1 VAGEAEEQS
10 SGQED
15 GGKRIMTGILA
26 GLRIVEGSAFIA
38 APLGGMTLA
47 QLGADVIRFDDI
59 RGGLDSDRWP
69 VTKDGRSL
77 YWAGL
82 NKGKRSIA
90 VDLRNPKGR
99 ELLTALI
106 TAPGEGAGI
115 FTTNMPARGWLSYD
129 ELRKKRADLIALNIV
144 GTRDGTAQV
153 DYTVNAITGFPMV
166 TGPANHRGPV
176 NAVAPPWD
184 LATAYAGAMALLAAE
199 RHRRLTGQGQRI
211 VLPLQ
216 DMALAA
222 TSALGYLGEA
232 AINDVDRPRLG
243 NEIFG
248 TFGRDFRTKDGKY
261 VVICIFSDRHVDALA
276 KAGGFAA
283 AFAAVEKE
291 RGVDLKTDAGRWT
304 ARAELCAIIEPW
316 VAAHTAGEVGAALKE
331 AGALWAPYMTF
342 RELLQDRDAVRDNPL
357 FTVIDQPGIGR
368 YPVAATPLQFGAV
381 PRDAPRPAPLLGQHT
396 DEILSG
402 ILGLPAHEVARLH
415 DEKIVAGPR

>member
-1 VAGEAEEQS
+1 
-10 SGQED
+10 
-15 GGKRIMTGILA
+15 MTGILA

-59 RGGLDSDRWP
+59 AGGLDSDRWP
-69 VTKDGRSL
+69 VTKTGKSI

-99 ELLTALI
+99 EILTALI

-115 FTTNMPARGWLSYD
+115 FTTNMPARGWLAYE
-129 ELRKKRADLIALNIV
+129 ELAKRRADLIALNIV
-144 GTRDGTAQV
+144 GDRHGTANV

-166 TGPANHRGPV
+166 TGPVGHSGPV

-184 LATAYAGAMALLAAE
+184 LATAYAGAMAILAAE
-199 RHRRLTGQGQRI
+199 RHRRQTGKGQRI

-222 TSALGYLGEA
+222 TSALGYIGEA
-232 AINDVDRPRLG
+232 VVNRVDRPRYG

-248 TFGRDFRTKDGKY
+248 TFGRDFRTKDGRH
-261 VVICIFSDRHVDALA
+261 VMICIFSDRHVDALA
-276 KAGGFAA
+276 AAGGFAE
-283 AFAAVEKE
+283 AFARIEKE
-291 RGVDLKTDAGRWT
+291 TGCDLKTDAGRWN
-304 ARAELCAIIEPW
+304 ARARLCAVIEPW
-316 VAAHTAGEVGAALKE
+316 VAAHTAEQVSAALKK
-331 AGALWAPYMTF
+331 AGALWAPYLTF
-342 RELLQDRDAVRDNPL
+342 RELAADRDAVQDNPM
-357 FTVIDQPGIGR
+357 FTVVDQPGIGP
-368 YPVAATPLQFGAV
+368 YPVAASPLQFGAFARAT
-381 PRDAPRPAPLLGQHT
+381 PQPAPLLGQHT

-402 ILGLPAHEVARLH
+402 ILGLPDHEIAGLH
-415 DEKIVAGPR
+415 DAKVVAGPR

>member
-1 VAGEAEEQS
+1 
-10 SGQED
+10 
-15 GGKRIMTGILA
+15 MTGILA

-144 GTRDGTAQV
+144 GTRDGAAQV

-166 TGPANHRGPV
+166 TGPATHRGPV

-276 KAGGFAA
+276 KAGGFAE

-291 RGVDLKTDAGRWT
+291 KGVDLKTDAGRWT

-316 VAAHTAGEVGAALKE
+316 VAAHTAAGVGAMLKQ

-342 RELLQDRDAVRDNPL
+342 RELLQDKDAVHDNPL

-402 ILGLPAHEVARLH
+402 VLGLPAHEVARLH